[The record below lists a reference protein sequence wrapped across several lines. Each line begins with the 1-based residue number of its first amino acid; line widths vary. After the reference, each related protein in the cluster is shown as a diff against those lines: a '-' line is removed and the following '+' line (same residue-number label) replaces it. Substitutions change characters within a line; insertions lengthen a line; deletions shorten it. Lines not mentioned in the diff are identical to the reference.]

1 MKNSVPVFLYF
12 FVLAIFGQTGGGEN
26 NKTVLE
32 KTGKLTAEQINNSG
46 PSQLTFV
53 SDKNKAKQLAE
64 SDIQNGTPFL
74 LLMGGIAPVIVE
86 TDPEFEKKYG
96 VFFYEYGC
104 TGPEDKILTA
114 YNETVFDFLADT
126 FGKKWM
132 REIRDDV
139 IGLKAWK
146 KKR

>member
-12 FVLAIFGQTGGGEN
+12 LALATFGQTHGN
-26 NKTVLE
+26 NSQTVLE
-32 KTGKLTAEQINNSG
+32 KPEEQAVEQRHNAE
-46 PSQLTFV
+46 PSSLTFV
-53 SDKNKAKQLAE
+53 SDENKARQLAE
-64 SDIQNGTPFL
+64 SDIKNGTPLL

-86 TDPEFEKKYG
+86 TGPEFEKKYG

-104 TGPEDKILTA
+104 TGPEDKVLTA
-114 YNETVFDFLADT
+114 YNETVFDFLADK
-126 FGKKWM
+126 FGKQWM

-146 KKR
+146 RKR

>member
-12 FVLAIFGQTGGGEN
+12 LALVTFGQTPGAN
-26 NKTVLE
+26 STTVQE
-32 KTGKLTAEQINNSG
+32 KTEEQAVEHRHNTG

-53 SDKNKAKQLAE
+53 SDESKARQLAE
-64 SDIQNGTPFL
+64 SDRKNGTPFL
-74 LLMGGIAPVIVE
+74 LLMGGIAPVIVD
-86 TDPEFEKKYG
+86 TDTEFEEKYG

-104 TGPEDKILTA
+104 TGSDDKMLTA
-114 YNETVFDFLADT
+114 YNETVFGFLTDR

-132 REIRDDV
+132 REVRKDV

-146 KKR
+146 RRR